1 MLTVNRLRE
10 FVAEAVAAMP
20 DLNSGKVVVTK
31 EEISKFMREHD
42 TSQNTLLIGIVPE
55 HDVTGSE
62 DAFVVENDLGFYLLE
77 KTDYSEHDHD
87 SYLDIFAKTQQT
99 AFDLVKLIT
108 EKNYERGSAICGL
121 FQSLDDVTFPITPI
135 KALEACNGYFVGIN
149 FETNF

>member
-10 FVAEAVAAMP
+10 FVAEAVALMP

-42 TSQNTLLIGIVPE
+42 TSDNTLLIGIVPE
-55 HDVTGSE
+55 HDVTGNE
-62 DAFVVENDLGFYLLE
+62 DALTTENDLGFYLLD

-99 AFDLVKLIT
+99 TFEFVKFIT
-108 EKNYERGSAICGL
+108 EKNFDRGSVICGL
-121 FQSLDDVTFPITPI
+121 FQNLDDVNFPITPI
-135 KALEACNGYFVGIN
+135 KALDGCNGYFVGIN